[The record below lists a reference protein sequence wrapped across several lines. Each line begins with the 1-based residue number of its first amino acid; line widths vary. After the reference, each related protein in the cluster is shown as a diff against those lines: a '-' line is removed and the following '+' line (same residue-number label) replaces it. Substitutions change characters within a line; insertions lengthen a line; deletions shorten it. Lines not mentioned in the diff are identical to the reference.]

1 MEADACLV
9 TRHRIFQC
17 PQRAGSLVSWQ
28 AWATVAVVVGAVAL
42 FASEKLRIDLVALI
56 VLGALV
62 VLGIVSPAEALS
74 GFSNEATVTVAA
86 MFALSLGIE
95 RSGVLEPL
103 TRLLMKIRKPWLL
116 TLAMMLAIAP
126 LGAFVKNVALVATFL
141 PLALRVCQRTGT
153 SPARVLMPMAYAA
166 QMGGVCTLIGTSS
179 NLLADTLAQQHGLA
193 PIGVFEFTRLG
204 AILAVAGIVY
214 LMVVGRHLLP
224 RHINADEPQN
234 TNVGKYVTE
243 LEVVQ
248 GSPLLGTRIA
258 DAKLGE
264 RYSVY
269 PLELLRGEQ
278 RMWTPRAQRLA
289 VGDVLLLRGDWDKLE
304 EFRRQAK
311 LRNATERHYPEADD
325 KHPRVIA
332 EVMVAPASPVEDQRV
347 ADVGLEWGY
356 RSTLLAVHRRGQ
368 VLRDK
373 LSTIRLAVGDVLLL
387 LVDEED
393 AMPKLRNDDAF
404 IVLSERPDAR
414 AMSRKAWV
422 AASIMAGVVV
432 VSALHWMPIPL
443 AAICGA
449 IVMALTGCFGRKD
462 VYEAMPKL
470 RNDDAFIVLNE
481 REDVRGMSR
490 KALLAAAIM
499 AGVVVVSALH
509 WMPIPLAA
517 ICGAIVMA
525 LTGCFGRKD
534 VYEAMDWKIIVLLGA
549 ILPLGIAIE
558 KTGLSTVMVHESMAL
573 LGGHGPLAALTMVYL
588 LTALLTELM
597 GHNPSVVLMVGIA
610 ASIAHALGVDPRPF
624 VVAVAFAAAT
634 SFATPVGYPTN
645 TMVYYAGGYR
655 FTDFMKVGIP
665 LIAIFC
671 ALSMWLIPV
680 FWPFHP

>member
-1 MEADACLV
+1 M
-9 TRHRIFQC
+9 
-17 PQRAGSLVSWQ
+17 SWQ
-28 AWATVAVVVGAVAL
+28 AWATVAVVVGAMVL

-56 VLGALV
+56 VLGTLV
-62 VLGIVSPAEALS
+62 VLGIVSPVEALS

-95 RSGVLEPL
+95 RSGVLDPL

-126 LGAFVKNVALVATFL
+126 LGAFVKNIALVATFL

-179 NLLADTLAQQHGLA
+179 NLLADTLAQKNGLA
-193 PIGVFEFTRLG
+193 PIGVFEFTRMG
-204 AILAVAGIVY
+204 AVLAVVGIVY
-214 LMVVGRHLLP
+214 LMVIGRHLLP
-224 RHINADEPQN
+224 KHIDADQPQN
-234 TNVGKYVTE
+234 TEVGKYVTE
-243 LEVVQ
+243 LEVID

-264 RYSVY
+264 RYGVY

-289 VGDVLLLRGDWDKLE
+289 VGDVLLVRGDWVKIE

-311 LRNATERHYPEADD
+311 LHNAPERRYTTSDD
-325 KHPRVIA
+325 KHPRLIA
-332 EVMVAPASPVEDQRV
+332 EVMVAPASPIEGQRL
-347 ADVGLEWGY
+347 ADVGLDWRY
-356 RSTLLAVHRRGQ
+356 RSTVLAVHRRGQ

-373 LSTIRLAVGDVLLL
+373 ISAIQLAVGDVLLM
-387 LVDEED
+387 LVEDED

-414 AMSRKAWV
+414 GMSRKAWL
-422 AASIMAGVVV
+422 AASIMAAVVV
-432 VSALHWMPIPL
+432 VSALHWLPIPM

-449 IVMALTGCFGRKD
+449 IA
-462 VYEAMPKL
+462 
-470 RNDDAFIVLNE
+470 
-481 REDVRGMSR
+481 
-490 KALLAAAIM
+490 
-499 AGVVVVSALH
+499 
-509 WMPIPLAA
+509 
-517 ICGAIVMA
+517 MA

-558 KTGLSTVMVHESMAL
+558 KTGLSTVLVQEAMVL
-573 LGGHGPLAALTMVYL
+573 VGNHGPLAALTMVYL

-610 ASIAHALGVDPRPF
+610 ATIAHAMGVDPRPF

-665 LIAIFC
+665 LIGIFC
-671 ALSMWLIPV
+671 ALSMWLIPI